1 MYLSDCSLSC
11 IVKLWYNVPYQQEI
25 KRERSEHLISSDMV
39 TTESMS
45 AAAQRL
51 LCRRILEYKGK
62 GKVKEREGKYMKKEF
77 DLLSLGEIMLRLSP
91 PSNERMTRGDTF
103 SKQAGGAELNSAT
116 GAAMLG
122 LRCGIISKLPANDLG
137 MYIKNRVRLCGVSD
151 DFLVYDE
158 SKDARLGVYYYESG
172 AYPRK
177 PRIVYDRKNTS
188 FIKLS
193 IDDFHENIFGS
204 ARCFH
209 TSGITLA
216 LDPEIRA
223 TAIEMIKRFKEQG
236 TIISFDVNFRGN
248 LWSGPE
254 AKACI
259 ETILPYVDIFFC
271 SEETAR
277 LTFLKEGDAKSIMKS
292 FTKDYP
298 ISIVAST
305 QRIVH
310 SPKRHTF
317 GSIIYSAKD
326 DTYYEEAPYAD
337 IEVVDRIG
345 SGDAYISGVLYGL
358 LSHEGEYQR
367 ALEYGNAI
375 SSLKNTIPGDLL
387 STDLKEIESIIKE
400 HKSTGRISEMD
411 R

>member
-1 MYLSDCSLSC
+1 
-11 IVKLWYNVPYQQEI
+11 
-25 KRERSEHLISSDMV
+25 
-39 TTESMS
+39 
-45 AAAQRL
+45 
-51 LCRRILEYKGK
+51 
-62 GKVKEREGKYMKKEF
+62 MKKEF

-151 DFLVYDE
+151 DYLVYDE
-158 SKDARLGVYYYESG
+158 SRDARLGVYYYESG

-188 FIKLS
+188 INKLS
-193 IDDFHENIFGS
+193 VNDFDEKIYSS

-216 LDPEIRA
+216 LSLELRA
-223 TAIEMIKRFKEQG
+223 TAIEMIRRFKEHG

-254 AKACI
+254 AKECI
-259 ETILPYVDIFFC
+259 ESILPYVDIFFC
-271 SEETAR
+271 SEETAK
-277 LTFLKEGDAKSIMKS
+277 LTFLKEGDVKSIMKS
-292 FTKDYP
+292 FTEDFP

-305 QRIVH
+305 RRIVH

-317 GSIIYSAKD
+317 GSVIYSTKD

-367 ALEYGNAI
+367 ALEYGNAV

-387 STDLKEIESIIKE
+387 STDLKEIDGIIKE
-400 HKSTGRISEMD
+400 HKSTGRIAEMD